1 MIDLAILSSV
11 VDKYYARQCH
21 PFYVHWVFVM
31 LSVVLFY
38 LVIPSPQIKVGTAL
52 FTGLCSP
59 DGCSEAPMDGFMAS
73 R

>member
-1 MIDLAILSSV
+1 MIN
-11 VDKYYARQCH
+11 
-21 PFYVHWVFVM
+21 PN
-31 LSVVLFY
+31 
-38 LVIPSPQIKVGTAL
+38 PQLKVGTAL

>member
-1 MIDLAILSSV
+1 MLKCDIIKVNLIQSLSESRE
-11 VDKYYARQCH
+11 KH
-21 PFYVHWVFVM
+21 LLITPN
-31 LSVVLFY
+31 
-38 LVIPSPQIKVGTAL
+38 PQLKVGTAL

>member
-1 MIDLAILSSV
+1 MDFKL
-11 VDKYYARQCH
+11 
-21 PFYVHWVFVM
+21 PTF
-31 LSVVLFY
+31 FY
-38 LVIPSPQIKVGTAL
+38 LITPNPQLKVGTAL